1 MNNSKKYNWGDLIV
15 TVDYAKGF
23 DYTYVVEE
31 VVKNANIKHE
41 QTVTDNMPIVV
52 TFKDKWFNNNLMR
65 YEKGKS

>member
-23 DYTYVVEE
+23 DYTDVVEE

-52 TFKDKWFNNNLMR
+52 TFKNKWFNNNLMR

>member
-23 DYTYVVEE
+23 DYTDVVEE